1 MIFVSFFKKIVN
13 MKVSNTISLLPVI
26 DIPIMAH
33 TLFAYLFV
41 KLLFLSLKEETKFHW
56 LSSGRIARIA
66 FFHYYYF

>member
-1 MIFVSFFKKIVN
+1 MIFVSFFKKTVN

-33 TLFAYLFV
+33 SLFAYLFV

-56 LSSGRIARIA
+56 LSSGRIA
-66 FFHYYYF
+66 FFHYYYFYL